1 MLISMY
7 TLFRFAIRW
16 MMKMKIRVYYM
27 AEIERDSVK
36 QAEDNVILHPNLLQ
50 HYETEVEIEEDEYD
64 PLRIDL
70 DIRQHFDLVLQLN
83 KVDKKDF
90 KGIDKS
96 TIKLIYEN
104 RTTKGCVYT
113 ASAILSK
120 YMFVF
125 YFPFR
130 RDRIK
135 IIRVL
140 SDVAEHVV
148 GKLIS
153 EDVAKGKPSL
163 LDEALA

>member
-1 MLISMY
+1 
-7 TLFRFAIRW
+7 
-16 MMKMKIRVYYM
+16 M

-36 QAEDNVILHPNLLQ
+36 QAEADVLLHPNLLQ
-50 HYETEVEIEEDEYD
+50 HYETEVEVEEDDFD
-64 PLRIDL
+64 PLRIEL
-70 DIRQHFDLVLQLN
+70 NIRKHFDLILQLN

-90 KGIDKS
+90 KGIDIS
-96 TIKLIYEN
+96 TIELVYEN

-113 ASAILSK
+113 ANAILSK
-120 YMFVF
+120 YKFVF

-130 RDRIK
+130 RDKIK

-153 EDVAKGKPSL
+153 EDVAKGKPNM
-163 LDEALA
+163 LDKALA

>member
-1 MLISMY
+1 
-7 TLFRFAIRW
+7 
-16 MMKMKIRVYYM
+16 M

-36 QAEDNVILHPNLLQ
+36 QAEDDVILHPNLLQ
-50 HYETEVEIEEDEYD
+50 YYETAVEVDDVEFD

-70 DIRQHFDLVLQLN
+70 NIREHFDLILQLN

-96 TIKLIYEN
+96 TIEVVYEN
-104 RTTKGCVYT
+104 ITTKGVVYT
-113 ASAILSK
+113 AQATLSK

-125 YFPFR
+125 YFPYR
-130 RDRIK
+130 RGEHK
-135 IIRVL
+135 VIRVL
-140 SDVAEHVV
+140 KDVAEHVV

-153 EDVAKGKPSL
+153 EDVAKGKPTI

>member
-1 MLISMY
+1 
-7 TLFRFAIRW
+7 
-16 MMKMKIRVYYM
+16 MKVRVYYM

-36 QAEDNVILHPNLLQ
+36 QAEEDVLMNPNMLQ
-50 HYETEVEIEEDEYD
+50 HYETEVEIEEDNFD

-70 DIRQHFDLVLQLN
+70 NIRKHFDLILQLN

-96 TIKLIYEN
+96 TIEVVYEN
-104 RTTKGCVYT
+104 ITTKGVVYT
-113 ASAILSK
+113 AQAILSK

-130 RDRIK
+130 RGNHK
-135 IIRVL
+135 VIRVL
-140 SDVAEHVV
+140 SKVAEHVV

-153 EDVAKGKPSL
+153 EDVAKDKPSL

>member
-1 MLISMY
+1 
-7 TLFRFAIRW
+7 
-16 MMKMKIRVYYM
+16 MKVRVHYM

-36 QAEDNVILHPNLLQ
+36 QAEDDVILHPNLLQ
-50 HYETEVEIEEDEYD
+50 YYETTVEVDDVDGFD

-70 DIRQHFDLVLQLN
+70 NIRKDFDLILQLN
-83 KVDKKDF
+83 KIDKKEF
-90 KGIDKS
+90 KGIDTS
-96 TIKLIYEN
+96 TINLIYEN

-125 YFPFR
+125 YIPYR
-130 RDRIK
+130 RGDHR

-153 EDVAKGKPSL
+153 EDVAKGKPTM

>member
-1 MLISMY
+1 
-7 TLFRFAIRW
+7 
-16 MMKMKIRVYYM
+16 M

-36 QAEDNVILHPNLLQ
+36 QAEEDVILHPNLLQ
-50 HYETEVEIEEDEYD
+50 YYETEVEIGGDDYD
-64 PLRIDL
+64 PLRIDIN
-70 DIRQHFDLVLQLN
+70 IRKHFDIILQLN

-96 TIKLIYEN
+96 TIDLVYEN
-104 RTTKGCVYT
+104 RTTKGCIYT
-113 ASAILSK
+113 AQAILNK

-130 RDRIK
+130 RGDHK
-135 IIRVL
+135 VIRVL
-140 SDVAEHVV
+140 SDVSEHVV

-153 EDVAKGKPSL
+153 EDVAKGKPTV